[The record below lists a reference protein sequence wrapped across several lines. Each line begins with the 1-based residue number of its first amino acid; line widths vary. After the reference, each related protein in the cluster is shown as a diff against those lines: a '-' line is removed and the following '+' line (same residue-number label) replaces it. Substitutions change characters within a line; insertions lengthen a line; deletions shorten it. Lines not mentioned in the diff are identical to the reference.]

1 MCFRYLLSV
10 TILLILLVVPSSP
23 RAVGYGTRR
32 KEASHGKQF
41 QCFCNTNQCTNT
53 IRDESRRGR
62 CESDVGCAVA
72 LMSKQ
77 KTVNGTIE
85 GKRRFFLLYQ
95 CIGDRLSSVCSD
107 INPKSSDKAA
117 SLICCQGDFCNKN
130 ISDEAFRPAIANI
143 IRRDN
148 LRMLA
153 ATFSNKSTNLN
164 LKEKGKF

>member
-1 MCFRYLLSV
+1 MCFRAEYLLSV

-41 QCFCNTNQCTNT
+41 QCFCNTDQCTNT
-53 IRDESRRGR
+53 TRDESRRGR

-72 LMSKQ
+72 LMSMQ
-77 KTVNGTIE
+77 KTVK

-95 CIGDRLSSVCSD
+95 CIGDRPSSICSD

-130 ISDEAFRPAIANI
+130 ISDEAFRPAIADI
-143 IRRDN
+143 IKRDN

-164 LKEKGKF
+164 FKEKGKF